1 MKAEKMKKREK
12 EKKIKPTKEERAASR
27 KAARALF
34 AAEVKEGREFLYG
47 NRYEMIAW
55 IGCWFGIALVSLFFT
70 KWTTQA
76 DSFPWV
82 VLNVGTRALSLIA
95 VTLFGTLTPFRKSV
109 FAAGATGWMIWILL
123 LSNVSYGVAAIVFLL
138 GGAVTFRMAWIEI
151 KSFRA
156 GGKRE
161 VPQRFREWVV
171 FFYLILA
178 LAFVVEIIHSLK
190 FNKPFLSL
198 QSTFVMLLTNPDRFM
213 NNVLVLLFTGS
224 FIMIC
229 RRRKC
234 AALIFAIVWVTL
246 SFISLLKIHNVYEP
260 LMVLD
265 VFATMDMAAVVTKYF
280 KWFFF
285 VLLAAVL
292 AGLAFLIVWLVKKE
306 KKVHVRGDA
315 VVIAVSIAVLSLLAY
330 ICACLMPYARFEN
343 TFAITNY
350 YRQGFASSFVRTT
363 LRSIPSAP
371 DNYSE
376 ENFDGIKNEVEK
388 EYEPK
393 TPLDVKN
400 VVVIQ
405 MEAFWDPYEF
415 SKRNPEIEFE
425 FDPTP
430 FMHSLFKNYSTGAV
444 TVPVYAGQT
453 VKSEFEFLS
462 GVSLRNLPNG
472 FNPYVTSLT
481 STKID
486 SLARTFA
493 EKGYSTTAIHNYQG
507 EFFSR
512 HVVYGNLGFET
523 FVPMECMQNVRRRGS
538 DIWASDDVLAD
549 QISKALDRN
558 QGPDFVF
565 TVSVQLHGSY
575 PVLEPSAYP
584 MTIKGLEGERDKE
597 GMLQYYV
604 AQLIEFD
611 NAIRAVVEM
620 LEKREEPTVLLL
632 YADHLPQLANRI
644 CALTNED
651 TFKTRYYMWDNIG
664 LEKADGDVNLWQ
676 LSTRLLNKIGMD
688 GGFIN
693 KFHNVYSGRQSEVYA
708 EAAEIVGH
716 RLVFEETEAFEND
729 KPLAIGI
736 DRPEILSVAPGK
748 EGHGAFRNSYTLT
761 GVGITDDTVVTVNGR
776 SYNLNR
782 EEGLT
787 YAFET
792 GLSQIKEGDVLTLRI
807 VGERLGT
814 VFVESREFVYRA
826 PGTEGT
832 EDVEAGNSEPG
843 ATAEPQEPAGEN
855 EG

>member
-1 MKAEKMKKREK
+1 MKKREK

-34 AAEVKEGREFLYG
+34 AAEVKEGRDLAYE
-47 NRYEMIAW
+47 NRYEMLAW

-76 DSFPWV
+76 ESFPWV
-82 VLNVGTRALSLIA
+82 VLNVGSRVLSLIA
-95 VTLFGTLTPFRKSV
+95 VTFFGTLTPFRKSV
-109 FAAGATGWMIWILL
+109 FAIGATGWLIWILL

-138 GGAVTFRMAWIEI
+138 GGAVTFRMAWLEI
-151 KSFRA
+151 KEFRA
-156 GGKRE
+156 GKTRE
-161 VPQRFREWVV
+161 VPRHFRDWVL
-171 FFYLILA
+171 FFYQILA
-178 LAFVVEIIHSLK
+178 LAFIVEIIHSLK
-190 FNKPFLSL
+190 FDKPFLSL

-213 NNVLVLLFTGS
+213 NNVLVLLFTGA

-234 AALIFAIVWVTL
+234 AALIFTIVWVAL
-246 SFISLLKIHNVYEP
+246 SFISLLKILNVYEP

-265 VFATMDMAAVVTKYF
+265 VFATVDMAAVVTKYF

-285 VLLAAVL
+285 VLLAIAV
-292 AGLAFLIVWLVKKE
+292 AGLGVLIVWLVRKE
-306 KKVHVRGDA
+306 KKAHVRGDA
-315 VVIAVSIAVLSLLAY
+315 VLVAVTVAVASLLAFV
-330 ICACLMPYARFEN
+330 CACSMPYARFEN

-363 LRSIPSAP
+363 LKSIPSAP

-376 ENFDGIKNEVEK
+376 ESFDGIKAEVEK
-388 EYEPK
+388 EYSPK

-425 FDPTP
+425 YDPTP
-430 FMHSLFKNYSTGAV
+430 FIHSLFENYSTGAV

-453 VKSEFEFLS
+453 VKSEFEFLT
-462 GVSLRNLPNG
+462 GVSLKNLPNG
-472 FNPYVTSLT
+472 FNPYVTTLT

-512 HVVYGNLGFET
+512 HVVYGNIGFDT

-538 DIWASDDVLAD
+538 DIWASDDVLAE
-549 QISKALDRN
+549 QIGKALDRN
-558 QGPDFVF
+558 SGPDFVF

-575 PVLEPSAYP
+575 PVLDPEEYP
-584 MTIKGLEGERDKE
+584 MVIKGLEDERDKE
-597 GMLQYYV
+597 GMLHYYV

-620 LEKREEPTVLLL
+620 LEKRDEPTVLLL

-644 CALTNED
+644 CSLTNEE
-651 TFKTRYYMWDNIG
+651 TFETRYYMWDNIG
-664 LEKADGDVNLWQ
+664 LAKEDGNVNLWQ
-676 LSTRLLNKIGMD
+676 LSTRLLNTIGMD

-693 KFHNVYSGRQSEVYA
+693 KFHNVYSGRQEEAYA
-708 EAAEIVGH
+708 EAAVIVDHG
-716 RLVFEETEAFEND
+716 LIFEETETFEND
-729 KPLAIGI
+729 KTLAIGI
-736 DRPEILSVAPGK
+736 DRPEILSVEPNPDGQ
-748 EGHGAFRNSYTLT
+748 GSFRNSYTLT
-761 GVGITDDTVVTVNGR
+761 GVGITDDTVVTVNGK
-776 SYNLNR
+776 SYNLNK

-792 GLSQIKEGDVLTLRI
+792 GLSALKEGDVLTLRI

-814 VFVESREFVYRA
+814 VFVESREFVY
-826 PGTEGT
+826 
-832 EDVEAGNSEPG
+832 
-843 ATAEPQEPAGEN
+843 AEPASASSGDTEIKVPAGDRE
-855 EG
+855 